1 MKDTTRTD
9 SIYNENDNSIEIPEW
24 EELDY
29 LDEYDPEEYSTRWQ
43 AIGTGRRL
51 EYHVSSRHLT
61 MDKCH
66 SYFSSKKIH
75 VVASGL
81 QGEHQMKFFLVA
93 RKDGKH
99 CLSEVT
105 IDFSAKRSTLHV
117 KSEDHFNLSAFINT
131 INMRTLMSA

>member
-1 MKDTTRTD
+1 MKDTIRTD
-9 SIYNENDNSIEIPEW
+9 SIYNENDNNIESPVW

-29 LDEYDPEEYSTRWQ
+29 LDEYDPEEYSARWQ

-81 QGEHQMKFFLVA
+81 PGEHQMKFFLVA
-93 RKDGKH
+93 RKDGQH

-105 IDFSAKRSTLHV
+105 IDFLTKRSTLHV
-117 KSEDHFNLSAFINT
+117 KFEENFDLSAFIST
-131 INMRTLMSA
+131 INLRTLFSA